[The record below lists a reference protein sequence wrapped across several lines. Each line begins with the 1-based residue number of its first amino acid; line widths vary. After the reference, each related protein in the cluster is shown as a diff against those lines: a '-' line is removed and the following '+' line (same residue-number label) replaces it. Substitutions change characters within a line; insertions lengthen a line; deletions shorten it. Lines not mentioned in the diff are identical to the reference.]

1 MHTLIGQN
9 WCFFRVY
16 IITQIILA
24 LWLLL
29 TYDLL
34 KGRSAIKV
42 QKSLVK
48 VTLNKYWKQE
58 EERKSVSL
66 LENNSKNNR
75 TVSVGSWARLGKV

>member
-9 WCFFRVY
+9 RCFFRVY

-34 KGRSAIKV
+34 KGRIAIKV
-42 QKSLVK
+42 QKSLDK

-66 LENNSKNNR
+66 LENN
-75 TVSVGSWARLGKV
+75 T